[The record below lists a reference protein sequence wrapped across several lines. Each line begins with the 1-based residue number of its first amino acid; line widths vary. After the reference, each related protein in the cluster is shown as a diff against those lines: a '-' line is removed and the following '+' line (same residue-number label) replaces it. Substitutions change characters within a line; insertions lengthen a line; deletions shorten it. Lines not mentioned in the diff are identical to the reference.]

1 MPAALLCA
9 NGSRFS
15 YCLLPFCLLLNT
27 AKLWCGQKFLSINV
41 TLHFKQ
47 AQMWPKLILF
57 HNVGNWNFILEEFVK
72 IRGWF
77 SIRQQCC
84 LCCFPQNTTPG
95 CMPLYIGFHRPPLPW
110 FLHVI
115 CQKWKASLSNT
126 CNSTCISFRD
136 ENLSGS
142 ELTAK
147 LEPAFLSGLR
157 CAQPLIRAKFF
168 EVFDNSMKRR
178 VYERLL
184 YVTCSQNWEAMG
196 NHFWIKQ
203 CIEVGKWLF
212 SEMPLEF

>member
-1 MPAALLCA
+1 MWVFTECHLL
-9 NGSRFS
+9 GFLVHYTEPKS
-15 YCLLPFCLLLNT
+15 LLLLM
-27 AKLWCGQKFLSINV
+27 A
-41 TLHFKQ
+41 
-47 AQMWPKLILF
+47 LF
-57 HNVGNWNFILEEFVK
+57 FIF
-72 IRGWF
+72 I
-77 SIRQQCC
+77 
-84 LCCFPQNTTPG
+84 
-95 CMPLYIGFHRPPLPW
+95 H
-110 FLHVI
+110 
-115 CQKWKASLSNT
+115 
-126 CNSTCISFRD
+126 FRD

-203 CIEVGKWLF
+203 CIEVGKLLV
-212 SEMPLEF
+212 SEMQLDTCFSPYFSSLGVCFVERVCIKAENTKSAASAPVVLENIYNG